1 VKPLVYAISRYEP
14 LADRFCE
21 HPIFEKGRIERR
33 DFPDGERYLR
43 VLDDLRGRDA
53 VVVGGTIDDTAT
65 LELFDIA
72 CGLVGLGVNTLSLV
86 VPYFGYSTQ
95 ERAVWPGEVV
105 TAKSRAVLLS
115 AVPRARLTNEIV
127 LLDLHTPG
135 ISHYFEGHLHSVH
148 LSGEPF
154 ALRVVRDIAAKAPT
168 VVACT
173 DAGRAKWV
181 QSLANQSGQIAAF
194 VYKSRSKSGQVSV
207 TGVNADVQGKHVVI
221 YDDMV
226 RTGSSLVQAAQ
237 AYLDAGA
244 AAITAV
250 TTHAP
255 LPHDS
260 LDKIRSTGL
269 LTALHCTDSHPRVL
283 ELAKSAGDFLRVQ
296 SVTDLYLELFSRRH
310 S

>member
-1 VKPLVYAISRYEP
+1 VRPLVYAIDRYEA
-14 LADRFCE
+14 LAERFCAL
-21 HPIFEKGRIERR
+21 PLFERGHLERR

-43 VLDDLRGRDA
+43 ILDDLRGRDA
-53 VVVGGTIDDTAT
+53 VVIGGTIDDRAT

-72 CGLVGLGVNTLSLV
+72 SGLVGLGVNTLSLV

-105 TAKSRAVLLS
+105 TAKARAVLLS
-115 AVPRARLTNEIV
+115 AVPRARVTNEIV

-135 ISHYFEGHLHSVH
+135 ISHYFEGYLHSVH
-148 LSGEPF
+148 LSGEPL
-154 ALRVVRDIAAKAPT
+154 ALSIVEGIAAKTPT

-181 QSLANQSGQIAAF
+181 QSLANRAGLIAAF

-207 TGVNADVQGKHVVI
+207 TGVNADVNGKHVVI

-226 RTGSSLVQAAQ
+226 RTGSSLLQAAE
-237 AYLDAGA
+237 AYRDAGA
-244 AAITAV
+244 AAITAI

-255 LPHDS
+255 LPGDS
-260 LDKIRSTGL
+260 LTKIKDSGL
-269 LTALHCTDSHPRVL
+269 LTALHCTDSHPHVL
-283 ELAKSAGDFLRVQ
+283 ELAPRSGGFLKVQ
-296 SVTDLYLELFSRRH
+296 SVTDLYADLFRGRS